1 MAAPTGRFRRPIGR
15 NRLKFLAA
23 RFLRHPMLKS
33 SSFRT
38 VCNAF
43 AIPNGYTVAPDL
55 KVVIQEAIA
64 NNPATE

>member
-38 VCNAF
+38 VWLIYARGRRARLGGKTYLEPSRSN
-43 AIPNGYTVAPDL
+43 VS
-55 KVVIQEAIA
+55 VI
-64 NNPATE
+64 